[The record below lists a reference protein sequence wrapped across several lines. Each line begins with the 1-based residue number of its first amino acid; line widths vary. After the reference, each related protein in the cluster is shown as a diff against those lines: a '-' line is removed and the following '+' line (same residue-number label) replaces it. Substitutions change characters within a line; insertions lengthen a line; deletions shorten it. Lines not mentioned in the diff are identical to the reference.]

1 MKKYFLITLVFFGLL
16 SCEDDVR
23 FNNPSFQ
30 GLKDNVFWRGVRSKA
45 TIASDGSLL
54 IESLIVNET
63 ISLKTAAAEPQTYF
77 LGTSEASKA
86 ICTVT
91 GPATGIVTYTT
102 GFGVGQGQIII
113 TEYDAINKT
122 ITGTFKFSAENTNR
136 NSQANATVNFQQ
148 GVFYKIPVQ
157 KPLVP

>member
-136 NSQANATVNFQQ
+136 SSQANATVNFQQ
-148 GVFYKIPVQ
+148 GVFYKIPLQ
-157 KPLVP
+157 KL

>member
-23 FNNPSFQ
+23 FNNPSLQ

-77 LGTSEASKA
+77 LGTSETSKA
-86 ICTVT
+86 ICTIT
-91 GPATGIVTYTT
+91 NPATGLTTYTT

-122 ITGTFKFSAENTNR
+122 VTGTFKFSAENTNSS
-136 NSQANATVNFQQ
+136 SQANAILNFQQ
-148 GVFYKIPVQ
+148 GVFYKVPVE
-157 KPLVP
+157 KSLVP

>member
-136 NSQANATVNFQQ
+136 SSQANATVNFQQ
-148 GVFYKIPVQ
+148 GVFYKIQVQ

>member
-1 MKKYFLITLVFFGLL
+1 MKKYFLIALVFFGLL

-63 ISLKTAAAEPQTYF
+63 ISLKTAAAEPQT
-77 LGTSEASKA
+77 
-86 ICTVT
+86 
-91 GPATGIVTYTT
+91 
-102 GFGVGQGQIII
+102 
-113 TEYDAINKT
+113 
-122 ITGTFKFSAENTNR
+122 
-136 NSQANATVNFQQ
+136 
-148 GVFYKIPVQ
+148 
-157 KPLVP
+157 

>member
-136 NSQANATVNFQQ
+136 SSQANATVNFQQ

>member
-122 ITGTFKFSAENTNR
+122 VTGTFKFSAENTNR
-136 NSQANATVNFQQ
+136 SSQANATVNFQQ

-157 KPLVP
+157 KPSVP

>member
-30 GLKDNVFWRGVRSKA
+30 GLKDKVFWRGVRSKA

-77 LGTSEASKA
+77 LGTGEASKA
-86 ICTVT
+86 IYTVT

-136 NSQANATVNFQQ
+136 SSQANATVNFQQ

-157 KPLVP
+157 KPSVP

>member
-113 TEYDAINKT
+113 TEYDAVNKT
-122 ITGTFKFSAENTNR
+122 VTGTFKFSAENTNR
-136 NSQANATVNFQQ
+136 SSQANATVNFQQ

-157 KPLVP
+157 KPSVP

>member
-122 ITGTFKFSAENTNR
+122 VTGTFKFSAENTNR
-136 NSQANATVNFQQ
+136 SSQANATVNFQQ
-148 GVFYKIPVQ
+148 CVFYKIQVQ

>member
-1 MKKYFLITLVFFGLL
+1 MKKYFLIALVFFGLL

-45 TIASDGSLL
+45 TITSDGSLL

-63 ISLKTAAAEPQTYF
+63 ISLKTASAEPQTYF

-86 ICTVT
+86 VCTIT
-91 GPATGIVTYTT
+91 SLAAGTVTYTT

-122 ITGTFKFSAENTNR
+122 VTGTFKFSAENTDSS
-136 NSQANATVNFQQ
+136 SQASATVNFQQ
-148 GVFYKIPVQ
+148 GVFYKIPVE
-157 KPLVP
+157 KSLIP

>member
-30 GLKDNVFWRGVRSKA
+30 CLKDNVFWRGVRSKA

-91 GPATGIVTYTT
+91 GPATGMVIYTT

-122 ITGTFKFSAENTNR
+122 VTGTFKFSAENTNR
-136 NSQANATVNFQQ
+136 SSQANATVNFQQ

-157 KPLVP
+157 KPSVP